1 METEFSADPD
11 GCAGAT
17 GALVATIAGL
27 VTGFFADVTVVLT
40 ERGAGDSEVFC
51 SLHPAQTLN
60 VHVSQDAVRR

>member
-1 METEFSADPD
+1 
-11 GCAGAT
+11 
-17 GALVATIAGL
+17 
-27 VTGFFADVTVVLT
+27 VLT